1 MVGILDTM
9 TKSVEEL
16 LDSFERLPE
25 EAKREFAS
33 EIMKRSLA
41 FDIPRFSED
50 SLLLTA
56 DEIFL
61 QLDKDESLHE

>member
-1 MVGILDTM
+1 
-9 TKSVEEL
+9 
-16 LDSFERLPE
+16 
-25 EAKREFAS
+25 
-33 EIMKRSLA
+33 MKRSLA